1 MAVGMTV
8 DLMSATVQL
17 EQPLPK
23 GSKTVAT
30 GFLISD
36 PTPDGRPRIVLVTA
50 DHVFEGMPGDQA
62 TIGWRVKG
70 LDGTWTYAPQKI
82 AIRTDGKPL
91 WTRNPTRDVA
101 AITISAPPEFARAA
115 IPLNWL
121 AGDDV
126 LANNQLEPGE
136 EMLTLGFPQ
145 GLSSNAA
152 GFPILRSGRVAS
164 YPIGPSASSPTFLLD
179 FQVFPGN
186 SGGPVWLDE
195 PGENGPRLIAGIL
208 TQQVQKDDH
217 FLGIGIVTQ
226 AQFVRDTL
234 SLLDQPAKPAS
245 QTAAT
250 AVAYASD
257 TAAARK

>member
-1 MAVGMTV
+1 MAVTMTV

-23 GSKTVAT
+23 GTKTVAT

-36 PTPDGRPRIVLVTA
+36 PTPDGQPRTVLITA
-50 DHVFEGMPGDQA
+50 NHVFEDMPGDQA

-70 LDGTWTYAPQKI
+70 ADGSWSYAPQKI
-82 AIRTDGKPL
+82 AIRAAGKPL
-91 WTRNPTRDVA
+91 WTRNPSRDVA
-101 AITISAPPEFARAA
+101 VITISAPPEFARAA
-115 IPLNWL
+115 IPLSWL
-121 AGDDV
+121 AGDDA
-126 LANNQLEPGE
+126 LAKNELEPGE

-164 YPIGPSASSPTFLLD
+164 YPIGPSSSSPTFLLD

-195 PGENGPRLIAGIL
+195 PGDDSPHLVAGIL

-226 AQFVRDTL
+226 AQFVRDTVA
-234 SLLDQPAKPAS
+234 LLDHSTTTTPGQAPAAS
-245 QTAAT
+245 VYAA
-250 AVAYASD
+250 D
-257 TAAARK
+257 TAASKK

>member
-23 GSKTVAT
+23 GTHTVAT
-30 GFLISD
+30 GFLIDD
-36 PTPDGRPRIVLVTA
+36 PTPDGRPRTVLITA

-70 LDGTWTYAPQKI
+70 PDGAWTYAPQKI
-82 AIRTDGKPL
+82 PIRANGKPL
-91 WTRNPTRDVA
+91 WTRNPNRDVA
-101 AITISAPPEFARAA
+101 ALTISAPPEFARAA
-115 IPLNWL
+115 IPLGWL
-121 AGDDV
+121 ASDDA
-126 LANNQLEPGE
+126 LAKNELEPGE

-164 YPIGPSASSPTFLLD
+164 YPIGPSTASPTFLLD

-186 SGGPVWLDE
+186 SGGPVWLEE
-195 PGENGPRLIAGIL
+195 PSEEGPHLIAGIL
-208 TQQVQKDDH
+208 TQQVQKGDQ
-217 FLGIGIVTQ
+217 FMGIGIVTQ

-234 SLLDQPAKPAS
+234 AMLDQPARAQPSLAPAAS
-245 QTAAT
+245 
-250 AVAYASD
+250 AYAAD
-257 TAAARK
+257 TAASKK

>member
-1 MAVGMTV
+1 MAVTMTV

-36 PTPDGRPRIVLVTA
+36 PTPDGQPRIVLITA
-50 DHVFEGMPGDQA
+50 DHVFEGMPGDEA
-62 TIGWRVKG
+62 TIGWRIKASN
-70 LDGTWTYAPQKI
+70 GTWAYAPQKI
-82 AIRTDGKPL
+82 AIRAKGRPL
-91 WTRNPTRDVA
+91 WTRNPNRDVA
-101 AITISAPPEFARAA
+101 ALKISAPPEFARAA
-115 IPLNWL
+115 IPLSWL
-121 AGDDV
+121 AGDDA
-126 LANNQLEPGE
+126 LANNELEPGE

-164 YPIGPSASSPTFLLD
+164 YPIGPSATSPTFLLD

-195 PGENGPRLIAGIL
+195 PGEDGPRLIAGIL

-234 SLLDQPAKPAS
+234 AMLDQPAKPAPE
-245 QTAAT
+245 AAPA
-250 AVAYASD
+250 AVAFAAD
-257 TAAARK
+257 TAAAKK